1 MQPRDI
7 ERSCCARSV
16 YKIAA
21 SGLRL
26 RQRWTIR
33 YTSAMSDRDT
43 RSNQD
48 SGTGLIVDEAKPRLQ
63 QPPMYKVVMI
73 NDDFTP
79 MEFVVQVLQTFFHH
93 TREQAVQI
101 MLQVHQAGRG
111 TAGIFPAEIA
121 ETKVAQVNSFARKNH
136 HPLLTVME
144 KV

>member
-1 MQPRDI
+1 
-7 ERSCCARSV
+7 
-16 YKIAA
+16 
-21 SGLRL
+21 
-26 RQRWTIR
+26 
-33 YTSAMSDRDT
+33 MSDRDT

-48 SGTGLIVDEAKPRLQ
+48 SGAGLAVDEAKPRLQ

-101 MLQVHQAGRG
+101 MLQVHQVGRG
-111 TAGIFPAEIA
+111 TAGIFAAEIA

-144 KV
+144 KVALVAPLMFAMPEPESFCHW

>member
-1 MQPRDI
+1 MGGPSFGAGRQF
-7 ERSCCARSV
+7 V
-16 YKIAA
+16 TM
-21 SGLRL
+21 LRMADP
-26 RQRWTIR
+26 
-33 YTSAMSDRDT
+33 TSRPD
-43 RSNQD
+43 QD
-48 SGTGLIVDEAKPRLQ
+48 SGTGLVVDEAKPELK
-63 QPPMYKVVMI
+63 QPPLYKVVMI

-93 TREQAVQI
+93 SREQAVQI